1 MWHTRL
7 RLQCEEVP
15 ILLPSPE
22 PRSAGNTTSD
32 DLVLATASGLQ
43 RMEMIGHATN
53 SDHPKPPGHSDVS
66 GCKPGGRGPQEPH
79 THMYAAVFITRT
91 VVIGVPREGW

>member
-1 MWHTRL
+1 
-7 RLQCEEVP
+7 
-15 ILLPSPE
+15 
-22 PRSAGNTTSD
+22 
-32 DLVLATASGLQ
+32 
-43 RMEMIGHATN
+43 MIGHATN